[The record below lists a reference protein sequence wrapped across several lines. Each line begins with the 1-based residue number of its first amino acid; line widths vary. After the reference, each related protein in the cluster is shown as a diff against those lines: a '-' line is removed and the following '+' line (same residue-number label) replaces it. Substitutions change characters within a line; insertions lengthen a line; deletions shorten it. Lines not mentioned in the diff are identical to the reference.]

1 MLHQVYEQLIVLE
14 SIQTISC
21 LLLLSHVVLVLA
33 RGSILI
39 LPSPLKLLHLTL
51 REAPAFFGKPH
62 MKIISKVF

>member
-21 LLLLSHVVLVLA
+21 LLLFSHAVLVLA

-39 LPSPLKLLHLTL
+39 LPSPLKLLYLTL
-51 REAPAFFGKPH
+51 REAPGFFGEPY
-62 MKIISKVF
+62 I